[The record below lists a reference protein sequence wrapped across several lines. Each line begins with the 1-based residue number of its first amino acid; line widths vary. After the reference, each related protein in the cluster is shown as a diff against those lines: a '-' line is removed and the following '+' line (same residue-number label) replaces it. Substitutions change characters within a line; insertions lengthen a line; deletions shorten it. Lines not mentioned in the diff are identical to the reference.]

1 MSQNSAKPADEQPE
15 LHDDFAKI
23 SNLLKVKSCKT
34 LFLVAD
40 RVAYESSGAKQIV
53 EDSLDWLQITTFSDF
68 RPNPSLEALEAG
80 LQEFQ
85 RRPADVI
92 LAIGGGTAIDLAKL
106 IGFCSAQNATP
117 LEVINAAPAK
127 LVEGPPLIAVPT
139 TSGTGSEATHFAVVY
154 VEGKKHSVAHD
165 FLLPTDAIVD
175 PILTAS
181 LPATL
186 TAETGLD
193 ALCQAIE
200 ARWSICSSEQSN
212 RYADE
217 AIELAWRHLFSAVNN
232 PTAADRQAMCRAS
245 HLAGRAINLTKTTA
259 PHAIS
264 YTITSQ
270 FGVPH
275 GRAVALTLGPILA
288 FSRELTKR
296 DCNDPR
302 GVEHVQNAIDTIVRL
317 LGCQTAGEAAVEFQK
332 VVESIDCPTR
342 LSEIGVST
350 KAQLRQIVEQ
360 VNEQRLANNPRR
372 LSSESLDS
380 ILKSIV

>member
-1 MSQNSAKPADEQPE
+1 MTQNPAKNADEQPK
-15 LHDDFAKI
+15 LHDDFSKI
-23 SNLLKVKSCKT
+23 SELLELKACKT

-40 RVAYESSGAKQIV
+40 QVAYESCGAKQIV
-53 EDSLDWLQITTFSDF
+53 ESSLDWLRISTFNDF

-80 LQEFQ
+80 LLEFQ
-85 RRPADVI
+85 QQPAEVI

-117 LEVINAAPAK
+117 LEVIKAAPAK
-127 LVEGPPLIAVPT
+127 LIEGPPLIAVPT

-175 PILTAS
+175 PQLTAS

-212 RYADE
+212 RYAEE
-217 AIELAWRHLFSAVNN
+217 AIELAWRHLLAAVNN
-232 PTAADRQAMCRAS
+232 PAAADRQAMCRAS

-270 FGVPH
+270 FDVPH

-288 FSRELTKR
+288 FNRELSKN

-302 GVEHVQNAIDTIVRL
+302 GVEHVQHAIDAIVRL
-317 LGCQTAGEAAVEFQK
+317 LGCQTAEEAAGEFQK
-332 VVESIDCPTR
+332 LVKSIDCPTR
-342 LSEIGVST
+342 LSEIGVSIE
-350 KAQLRQIVEQ
+350 AQLRQVVEQ

-372 LSSESLDS
+372 LSSESLES